1 MKIAQILYRRYPS
14 PVHVGGG
21 DVRFWQD
28 LRSLTEL
35 GHEVHVLVCN
45 PNNERTDS
53 LERYA
58 TTVHALRPEGR
69 SSLDPRRWVGRVFN
83 PETIALA
90 FPDLHGL
97 RTQAAAWLADIDPDL
112 VWAEEAPAVRVCPE
126 SVPLVHSHLDFMF
139 KLRPVRRRSFGKRLR
154 RPDALTP
161 AGLRKLEID
170 LCRRAAVTMCASQSE
185 ADYLAELGIE
195 ALYLPVV
202 GETTPRPDFDRL
214 SPGRLFLFGNPN
226 TAMRAARQ
234 NLQHE
239 IWPLVEAEGL
249 ELSWHQLGKTPR
261 PGADPSWPW
270 VEENFTV
277 HGFVPDLGG
286 LLLPGDASIMPY
298 PFDTGGRAKFAV
310 SAGYGVINVAY
321 EETFKCASEFTHG
334 QDCLAARSPKHFVE
348 LVRDLCSDTGMRRR
362 LAEGSRAV
370 YERHH
375 TMEAQLPQY
384 ERILDTA
391 IR

>member
-1 MKIAQILYRRYPS
+1 M
-14 PVHVGGG
+14 
-21 DVRFWQD
+21 RFWQD
-28 LRSLTEL
+28 LRALTEL

-45 PNNERTDS
+45 PNNEQTEDLLRIAAS
-53 LERYA
+53 
-58 TTVHALRPEGR
+58 VHALTPTAP
-69 SSLDPRRWVGRVFN
+69 SKTDPKYWLARAFN
-83 PETIALA
+83 PETAALA
-90 FPDLHGL
+90 FPNLTGL
-97 RTQAAAWLADIDPDL
+97 QTQARAWLADLDPDL
-112 VWAEEAPAVRVCPE
+112 IWAEEAPAVRVCPNG
-126 SVPLVHSHLDFMF
+126 VPLVHSHLDFMF

-161 AGLRKLEID
+161 AALRKLEID
-170 LCRRAAVTMCASQSE
+170 LCKRAAVTMCASQSE
-185 ADYLAELGIE
+185 ADYLACLGIE

-202 GETTPRPDFDRL
+202 GETTPAPDFERL

-239 IWPLVEAEGL
+239 IWPLVAQQGL
-249 ELSWHQLGKTPR
+249 RLSWHQLGKTPR

-277 HGFVPDLGG
+277 HGFVPDLGT

-334 QDCLAARSPKHFVE
+334 EDCLAARSAEHFVE
-348 LVRDLCSDTGMRRR
+348 LVRDLCSDRAMRRR

-375 TMEAQLPQY
+375 TMESQLPHY

-391 IR
+391 LR